1 MPTCYIVGAG
11 DFTPRGFAPVP
22 GDLVLAADGGYRALY
37 SLGYTPD
44 LLLGD
49 FDSLGDLPLP
59 PDLPVLRFPARK
71 DDTDTGLALRH
82 GLDRGFRDF
91 ALYGCAGGRVDHLL
105 ANLQSMARVSRLGA
119 TIRLA
124 APEYDAWAL
133 TGPAPDTS
141 ASHAS
146 ASDALVLHASAP
158 HASAPH
164 ASAPHISAS
173 HASAPS
179 TSAPS
184 TPASSTPAPSTPA
197 PDALAPHASASHA
210 SAPSTSA
217 PSTPAPDASGPAPHA
232 PHTPAPHASGPAPHA
247 PDGPAATLTLPDRP
261 GGTLVSVFCH
271 GDRAEGVTLTGLAYP
286 LSDAALTG
294 DFPLG
299 VSNRRLEGRPATVS
313 VRRGTLL
320 IFQGA

>member
-37 SLGYTPD
+37 SLGYMPD

-82 GLDRGFRDF
+82 GLDRGYRDF

-119 TIRLA
+119 AIRLA

-141 ASHAS
+141 A
-146 ASDALVLHASAP
+146 
-158 HASAPH
+158 
-164 ASAPHISAS
+164 
-173 HASAPS
+173 
-179 TSAPS
+179 
-184 TPASSTPAPSTPA
+184 
-197 PDALAPHASASHA
+197 PDTLEPHASASHA
-210 SAPSTSA
+210 S
-217 PSTPAPDASGPAPHA
+217 APDASGPAPHA
-232 PHTPAPHASGPAPHA
+232 PHTPAPHASASHISASHASAPSTSAPDASAPHA

-271 GDRAEGVTLTGLAYP
+271 GDRAEGVTLTGLSYP
-286 LSDAALTG
+286 LDGADLTG

-299 VSNRRLEGRPATVS
+299 VSNRRLEGQPATVS

>member
-141 ASHAS
+141 VPHAS
-146 ASDALVLHASAP
+146 GPAPHAPDASAP

-179 TSAPS
+179 T
-184 TPASSTPAPSTPA
+184 PA
-197 PDALAPHASASHA
+197 PDAPASHISASHA
-210 SAPSTSA
+210 SAPAAPA

-232 PHTPAPHASGPAPHA
+232 PG
-247 PDGPAATLTLPDRP
+247 GPAATLTLPDRP

-271 GDRAEGVTLTGLAYP
+271 GDRAEGVTLTGLSYP
-286 LSDAALTG
+286 LDGADLTG

-299 VSNRRLEGRPATVS
+299 VSNRRLEGQPATVS

>member
-133 TGPAPDTS
+133 TGPAPD
-141 ASHAS
+141 AS
-146 ASDALVLHASAP
+146 
-158 HASAPH
+158 
-164 ASAPHISAS
+164 
-173 HASAPS
+173 
-179 TSAPS
+179 
-184 TPASSTPAPSTPA
+184 
-197 PDALAPHASASHA
+197 
-210 SAPSTSA
+210 
-217 PSTPAPDASGPAPHA
+217 APDAS
-232 PHTPAPHASGPAPHA
+232 APHASGPAPHA

-271 GDRAEGVTLTGLAYP
+271 GDRAEGVTLTGLSYP
-286 LSDAALTG
+286 LDGADLTG

-299 VSNRRLEGRPATVS
+299 VSNRRLEGQPATVS

-320 IFQGA
+320 IFQGV